1 MICKA
6 CNSENES
13 GSKFCGICGSP
24 LLVEEVVEPAA
35 NPENNIDK
43 EISQVEKVK
52 EATPEANPNSKD
64 NAELSTTVL
73 TADMNPTS
81 APLTNMA
88 NQDNLS
94 FTQNDSVQQEAPFT
108 NGQPMQQEAPFTN
121 GQPMQQEAPFINGQ
135 PMQQGEPFTNGQP
148 MQQGAPFTNGQPMQQ
163 GTPFTNGQPM
173 QQGAPFMNGKF
184 NQEFTFSKQG
194 LTGTSNDSET
204 LYETDS
210 LNQTEVL
217 EKNKVTPYQVE
228 TKSKKGSK
236 IYLAVSIVIMVLM
249 AGGLGYGYYHFS
261 NKVKDLE
268 KEKEAVT
275 KQMATVESTLNGE
288 KTSLQNEID
297 LLKSAATNSEA
308 KIADYE
314 TRIADYEQQLQDAQ
328 SKSEQYAAYD
338 KIIEYAKSAKG
349 NDYTDFFCSS
359 NIVHIKA
366 GEKANVSVFFNYDA
380 GNVIYTNPDT
390 NIASCEAEK
399 EWTGNVI
406 KLNIEGKNV
415 GFTKI
420 TISNDVNDENV
431 DLFVIVD

>member
-52 EATPEANPNSKD
+52 EATPEDNPNSKD

-94 FTQNDSVQQEAPFT
+94 FTQNDSVQQEA
-108 NGQPMQQEAPFTN
+108 
-121 GQPMQQEAPFINGQ
+121 
-135 PMQQGEPFTNGQP
+135 PFTNGQP

-431 DLFVIVD
+431 DLFVVVD

>member
-6 CNSENES
+6 CNSANES

-52 EATPEANPNSKD
+52 EATPEDNPNSKD

-94 FTQNDSVQQEAPFT
+94 FTQNDSVQQEA
-108 NGQPMQQEAPFTN
+108 
-121 GQPMQQEAPFINGQ
+121 
-135 PMQQGEPFTNGQP
+135 
-148 MQQGAPFTNGQPMQQ
+148 
-163 GTPFTNGQPM
+163 PFTNGQPM

-288 KTSLQNEID
+288 KTTLQNEID